1 MRELRAEWIR
11 AKGSVLWWLA
21 GAGALLGVILSGM
34 SLVGSIDDATDM
46 LNWHALLVTGMLAPI
61 AVLYAGLTEQREKQA
76 RSGGTVWRPVS
87 DQATRAARLV
97 VVWVALGLFFL
108 LDFGATWALAALF
121 GLDHAPRVLLIA
133 FFTWVGSFGVAGL
146 GAAVSRRWGLLV
158 ALAGALV
165 WQFALGFLSE
175 RDWWWCNPGAWPMR
189 LVMPAMGLHINAT
202 PLEAD
207 SPLLNESPWPAF
219 ALCVLLAVVGMACAV
234 AVPPR
239 TTPLRLPRR
248 TVHAVTAPVTDN
260 PALPAVNRPA
270 AVPRLAALRGIHCA
284 ALNPAVIACV
294 ILSVLAMLFAL
305 RYDPSVRTG
314 LFTYAI
320 LPVGAGLLPVLVWPQ
335 LRPAWSL
342 MQIEHPRVR
351 TALLGWL
358 LIVVTL
364 VALVA
369 AATSGATLSDAARHL
384 LLTILI
390 GGAMAFFSLAVTVRW
405 GVGWALAWTLFA
417 TIFSVT
423 IGGDVLAQSA
433 LWIIAPTAWP
443 ETATTYPRFFT
454 AVGLGLVFLVSS
466 AAVARWQL
474 QGAQC
479 RF

>member
-21 GAGALLGVILSGM
+21 AGGLVLGVVLSGM
-34 SLVGSIDDATDM
+34 SLVGSIDDATDL
-46 LNWHALLVTGMLAPI
+46 LNWQALLVTGMLAPI

-76 RSGGTVWRPVS
+76 RSGGAVWRPVS
-87 DQATRAARLV
+87 DRATRAARLV

-133 FFTWVGSFGVAGL
+133 FFTWVGSLGAAGL
-146 GAAVSRRWGLLV
+146 GAALSRRGGLLV

-175 RDWWWCNPGAWPMR
+175 RDWWWLNPGAWPMR
-189 LVMPAMGLHINAT
+189 LVVPAMGLHVNAT
-202 PLEAD
+202 PLEPD
-207 SPLLNESPWPAF
+207 SPLLHESPWPAF

-248 TVHAVTAPVTDN
+248 TVHAVTSPVMGS
-260 PALPAVNRPA
+260 AARPAVSRPA
-270 AVPRLAALRGIHCA
+270 GAPRLAALRGLHRVA
-284 ALNPAVIACV
+284 MNPAVVVCLV
-294 ILSVLAMLFAL
+294 ISMLVMLFAL

-320 LPVGAGLLPVLVWPQ
+320 LPVGAGLLPVLVWSQ
-335 LRPAWSL
+335 LRHAWSL
-342 MQIEHPRVR
+342 VQIEHPRVR
-351 TALLGWL
+351 AALLGWL

-369 AATSGATLSDAARHL
+369 AATSGATLIDAARRL
-384 LLTILI
+384 LLAVLI
-390 GGAMAFFSLAVTVRW
+390 GGAMAFFSLAVTARW

-423 IGGDVLAQSA
+423 IGGDVLAESA
-433 LWIIAPTAWP
+433 LWIIAPTSWP
-443 ETATTYPRFFT
+443 ETATTATRF
-454 AVGLGLVFLVSS
+454 VF
-466 AAVARWQL
+466 AAVIGVLLFAGSAGLAHRRL
-474 QGAQC
+474 RGPQGWG
-479 RF
+479 

>member
-21 GAGALLGVILSGM
+21 AGGLLLGVILSGM

-61 AVLYAGLTEQREKQA
+61 AVLYAGLTEQREKQT

-87 DQATRAARLV
+87 DRATRAARLV

-108 LDFGATWALAALF
+108 LEFGATWALAALF
-121 GLDHAPRVLLIA
+121 GLDHAPRVLLIGL
-133 FFTWVGSFGVAGL
+133 FTWVGSLGAAGL
-146 GAAVSRRWGLLV
+146 GAALSRRGGLLV

-175 RDWWWCNPGAWPMR
+175 RDWWWCNPGAWSMR

-219 ALCVLLAVVGMACAV
+219 ALCVLLAAAGMACAV

-248 TVHAVTAPVTDN
+248 TVHAVTAPVMGS
-260 PALPAVNRPA
+260 AARPAVSRPA
-270 AVPRLAALRGIHCA
+270 GAPRLAALRGLHRVA
-284 ALNPAVIACV
+284 MNPAVVVCFV
-294 ILSVLAMLFAL
+294 ISMLVMLFAL
-305 RYDPSVRTG
+305 RYDPSVRTA
-314 LFTYAI
+314 LFTYLI
-320 LPVGAGLLPVLVWPQ
+320 LPVGAGLLPVLIWPQ

-358 LIVVTL
+358 LFVVTL

-369 AATSGATLSDAARHL
+369 VVTSGATLSDAARRL
-384 LLTILI
+384 LLILLT
-390 GGAMAFFSLAVTVRW
+390 GGAMTFISLIITARW
-405 GVGWALAWTLFA
+405 GVGWALALTLFA

-423 IGGDVLAQSA
+423 IGGDVLAESA

-443 ETATTYPRFFT
+443 ETATTFIRFAIAAIAGAVIFT
-454 AVGLGLVFLVSS
+454 GSAVIALRRLGGSP
-466 AAVARWQL
+466 ARS
-474 QGAQC
+474 
-479 RF
+479 

>member
-11 AKGSVLWWLA
+11 AKGSVVWWLA
-21 GAGALLGVILSGM
+21 AGGLVLGVVLSGM
-34 SLVGSIDDATDM
+34 SLVGSIDDATDL
-46 LNWHALLVTGMLAPI
+46 LNWQALLVTGMLAPL
-61 AVLYAGLTEQREKQA
+61 AALYAGLVEQREKQS
-76 RSGGTVWRPVS
+76 RSGGTQWRPVS
-87 DQATRAARLV
+87 RHATRAARLL
-97 VVWVALGLFFL
+97 VVWAALGLFFL
-108 LDFGATWALAALF
+108 LDFGATWALAVLF
-121 GLDHAPRVLLIA
+121 GLDHAPRVLLIGL
-133 FFTWVGSFGVAGL
+133 FSWVGSLGVAGL
-146 GAAVSRRWGLLV
+146 AAGISRRYGLLP
-158 ALAGALV
+158 ALLGSVV
-165 WQFALGFLSE
+165 WQFGLGLLAE
-175 RDWWWCNPGAWPMR
+175 RDWWWFNPGAWPMR
-189 LVMPAMGLHINAT
+189 LVVPAMGLHVNAT
-202 PLEAD
+202 PLEPD

-219 ALCVLLAVVGMACAV
+219 ALCVLLAAAGMACAV

-239 TTPLRLPRR
+239 TTPLRLPHR

-270 AVPRLAALRGIHCA
+270 AVPRLAALRGIHRA
-284 ALNPAVIACV
+284 ALNPAVTACV
-294 ILSVLAMLFAL
+294 ILSVLVMLLAL

-335 LRPAWSL
+335 LRHAWPL

-351 TALLGWL
+351 AALLGWL

-369 AATSGATLSDAARHL
+369 AATSGATLSDVARHL

-405 GVGWALAWTLFA
+405 GVGWALAWTLFV

-443 ETATTYPRFFT
+443 ETATTATRF
-454 AVGLGLVFLVSS
+454 VV
-466 AAVARWQL
+466 AAVI
-474 QGAQC
+474 GALLFAGSAVLAHRLLRGPQV
-479 RF
+479 RG

>member
-21 GAGALLGVILSGM
+21 GGGLLLGVILSGM

-61 AVLYAGLTEQREKQA
+61 AVLYAGLTEQREKQT

-87 DQATRAARLV
+87 DRATRAARLI

-121 GLDHAPRVLLIA
+121 GLDHAPRVLLIG
-133 FFTWVGSFGVAGL
+133 FFTWVGSLGVAGL

-158 ALAGALV
+158 ALAGALI

-189 LVMPAMGLHINAT
+189 LVVPAMGLHINAT
-202 PLEAD
+202 PLELG
-207 SPLLNESPWPAF
+207 SPLLHESPWPAF

-248 TVHAVTAPVTDN
+248 TVHAVTAPVMGS
-260 PALPAVNRPA
+260 AVRPAVSRPA
-270 AVPRLAALRGIHCA
+270 AAPRLAALRGLHRA
-284 ALNPAVIACV
+284 ALNPAVVVCV
-294 ILSVLAMLFAL
+294 VISILVMLFAL
-305 RYDPSVRTG
+305 RYDPAVRTA
-314 LFTYAI
+314 LFTYLI
-320 LPVGAGLLPVLVWPQ
+320 FPVGAGLLPVLIWPQ

-342 MQIEHPRVR
+342 MQIEHPRIR
-351 TALLGWL
+351 AALLGWL
-358 LIVVTL
+358 LIVVAL

-369 AATSGATLSDAARHL
+369 VVTSGATLIDAARRL
-384 LLTILI
+384 LLILLT
-390 GGAMAFFSLAVTVRW
+390 GGAMTFISLTTTARW
-405 GVGWALAWTLFA
+405 GVGWALALTLFA

-423 IGGDVLAQSA
+423 IGGDVLAESA

-443 ETATTYPRFFT
+443 ETATTFIRFAIAAIVG
-454 AVGLGLVFLVSS
+454 AVIFAGS
-466 AAVARWQL
+466 AVIAHRRLSGSPARS
-474 QGAQC
+474 
-479 RF
+479 

>member
-21 GAGALLGVILSGM
+21 GGGLLLGVILSGM

-61 AVLYAGLTEQREKQA
+61 AALYAGLVEQREKQS
-76 RSGGTVWRPVS
+76 RSGGTLWRPAS
-87 DQATRAARLV
+87 RYATRAARLL
-97 VVWVALGLFFL
+97 VVWAALGLFFL

-121 GLDHAPRVLLIA
+121 GLDRAPLVLLIG
-133 FFTWVGSFGVAGL
+133 FFVWVGSL
-146 GAAVSRRWGLLV
+146 GAAGLAAGISRRYGLLA
-158 ALAGALV
+158 ALGFAVV
-165 WQFALGFLSE
+165 WQFGLGFLAES
-175 RDWWWCNPGAWPMR
+175 DWWWFNPGAWPMR
-189 LVMPAMGLHINAT
+189 LVVPAMGLHINAT
-202 PLEAD
+202 PLEPD

-219 ALCVLLAVVGMACAV
+219 ALCVLLAAAGMACAV

-239 TTPLRLPRR
+239 ATPLRLPRR
-248 TVHAVTAPVTDN
+248 TVHAVTAPVVGS
-260 PALPAVNRPA
+260 AARPAVNRPA
-270 AVPRLAALRGIHCA
+270 AVPRLAALRGIHRA

-294 ILSVLAMLFAL
+294 ILSVLVMLFAL

-335 LRPAWSL
+335 LRHAWPL

-351 TALLGWL
+351 AALLGWL

-364 VALVA
+364 VALAA
-369 AATSGATLSDAARHL
+369 AATSGATLSDAARRL
-384 LLTILI
+384 LLAVLI

-443 ETATTYPRFFT
+443 ETATTAARFVV
-454 AVGLGLVFLVSS
+454 ASSVGALLFAGSAGLAHRRL
-466 AAVARWQL
+466 RGP
-474 QGAQC
+474 QG
-479 RF
+479 RG

>member
-21 GAGALLGVILSGM
+21 GGGLLLGVILSGM
-34 SLVGSIDDATDM
+34 WLVGSIDDATDM

-61 AVLYAGLTEQREKQA
+61 AVLYAGLTEQREKQT

-87 DQATRAARLV
+87 DRATRAARLV

-121 GLDHAPRVLLIA
+121 GLDHAPRVLLIG
-133 FFTWVGSFGVAGL
+133 FFTWVGSLGVAGL

-158 ALAGALV
+158 ALAGALI

-189 LVMPAMGLHINAT
+189 LVVPAMGLHINAT
-202 PLEAD
+202 PLELG
-207 SPLLNESPWPAF
+207 SPLLHESPWPAF

-248 TVHAVTAPVTDN
+248 TVHAVTAPVMGS
-260 PALPAVNRPA
+260 AVRPAVSRPA
-270 AVPRLAALRGIHCA
+270 AAPRLAALRGLHRA
-284 ALNPAVIACV
+284 ALNPAVVVCV
-294 ILSVLAMLFAL
+294 VISILVMLFAL
-305 RYDPSVRTG
+305 RYDPAVRTA
-314 LFTYAI
+314 LFTYLI
-320 LPVGAGLLPVLVWPQ
+320 FPVGAGLLPVLIWPQ

-342 MQIEHPRVR
+342 MQIEHPRIR
-351 TALLGWL
+351 AALLGWL
-358 LIVVTL
+358 LIVVAL

-369 AATSGATLSDAARHL
+369 VVTSGATLIDAARRL
-384 LLTILI
+384 LLILLT
-390 GGAMAFFSLAVTVRW
+390 GGAMTFISLTITARW
-405 GVGWALAWTLFA
+405 GVGWALALTLFA

-423 IGGDVLAQSA
+423 IGGDVLAESA

-443 ETATTYPRFFT
+443 ETATTFIRFAIAAIVG
-454 AVGLGLVFLVSS
+454 AVIFAGS
-466 AAVARWQL
+466 AVIAHRRLSGSPARS
-474 QGAQC
+474 
-479 RF
+479 

>member
-21 GAGALLGVILSGM
+21 GGGLLLGVILSGM
-34 SLVGSIDDATDM
+34 SLVGRIDDAADM

-61 AVLYAGLTEQREKQA
+61 SVLYAGLTEQREKQT

-87 DQATRAARLV
+87 DQATRAARLI

-121 GLDHAPRVLLIA
+121 GLDHAPRVLLIG
-133 FFTWVGSFGVAGL
+133 FFTWVGSLGVAGL

-189 LVMPAMGLHINAT
+189 LVVPAMGLHINAT

-207 SPLLNESPWPAF
+207 SPLLAESPWPAF
-219 ALCVLLAVVGMACAV
+219 ALCVLLAAAGMACAV
-234 AVPPR
+234 AMPPR

-270 AVPRLAALRGIHCA
+270 AVPRLAALRGIHRA

-369 AATSGATLSDAARHL
+369 AATSGATLIDAARRL
-384 LLTILI
+384 LLILLT
-390 GGAMAFFSLAVTVRW
+390 GGAMTFISLTITARW
-405 GVGWALAWTLFA
+405 GIGWALALTLFV

-423 IGGDVLAQSA
+423 IGGDVLAESA

-443 ETATTYPRFFT
+443 ETATTFIRFAIAAIVG
-454 AVGLGLVFLVSS
+454 AVIFAGS
-466 AAVARWQL
+466 AVIAHRRLSGSPARS
-474 QGAQC
+474 
-479 RF
+479 

>member
-21 GAGALLGVILSGM
+21 AGGLLLGVILSGM

-61 AVLYAGLTEQREKQA
+61 AVLYAGLTEQREKQT

-87 DQATRAARLV
+87 DRATRAARLV

-108 LDFGATWALAALF
+108 LEFGATWALAALF
-121 GLDHAPRVLLIA
+121 GLDHAPRVLLIGL
-133 FFTWVGSFGVAGL
+133 FTWVGSLGAAGL
-146 GAAVSRRWGLLV
+146 GAALSRRWGLLV

-189 LVMPAMGLHINAT
+189 LVVPAMGLHINAT

-207 SPLLNESPWPAF
+207 SLLLNESPWPAF
-219 ALCVLLAVVGMACAV
+219 VLCVLLAVVGMAV
-234 AVPPR
+234 TVFTPPR
-239 TTPLRLPRR
+239 TSRVRRRR
-248 TVHAVTAPVTDN
+248 TTVHEVTAPVPRTFAS
-260 PALPAVNRPA
+260 PTVSRPA
-270 AVPRLAALRGIHCA
+270 GAPRLAALRGLHRA
-284 ALNPAVIACV
+284 ALNPAVVVCV
-294 ILSVLAMLFAL
+294 VISILVMLFAL
-305 RYDPSVRTG
+305 RYDPAVRTA
-314 LFTYAI
+314 LFTYLI

-335 LRPAWSL
+335 LRPAWPL

-351 TALLGWL
+351 AALLGWL

-369 AATSGATLSDAARHL
+369 AATSGATLIDAARRL
-384 LLTILI
+384 LLAVLI
-390 GGAMAFFSLAVTVRW
+390 GGAMALFSLAVTARW
-405 GVGWALAWTLFA
+405 GVGWALGWTLFA

-423 IGGDVLAQSA
+423 IGGDVLAESA
-433 LWIIAPTAWP
+433 LWVIAPTAWP
-443 ETATTYPRFFT
+443 ETATT
-454 AVGLGLVFLVSS
+454 
-466 AAVARWQL
+466 VARFAIACVAGALLFAGSAGLAHRQL
-474 QGAQC
+474 RGPQG
-479 RF
+479 RG